1 MTRFILQLRID
12 LRILIAS
19 ARRRL
24 IALVKRCGCEG
35 AWWASRSQMDPA
47 AEDRPLQRIEGGPSD
62 EAKGGPSSSASAA
75 DDFRREDLRRI
86 AVLVI
91 EDDKAQQDTLNE
103 LFTAVNTT
111 ATEFA
116 YAISCAGSASAALEI
131 IRLPG
136 TRRFDLIILDIE
148 LPDMHG
154 THLLPLSTLARV
166 HAQ

>member
-1 MTRFILQLRID
+1 
-12 LRILIAS
+12 
-19 ARRRL
+19 
-24 IALVKRCGCEG
+24 
-35 AWWASRSQMDPA
+35 MDPA